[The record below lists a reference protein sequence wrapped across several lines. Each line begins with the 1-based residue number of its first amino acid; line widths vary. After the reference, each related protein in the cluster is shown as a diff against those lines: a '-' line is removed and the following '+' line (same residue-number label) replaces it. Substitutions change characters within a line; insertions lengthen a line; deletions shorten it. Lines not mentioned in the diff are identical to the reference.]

1 VTKPIFLLTDFGLED
16 TYVGQ
21 MKAVL
26 LTRAPDSA
34 LVDLTHAIAPQDV
47 RAGARAIDDTLVYF
61 PRSAVILAVVDPGV
75 GTDRRPLAV
84 AVGDLAGIGPDNGVL
99 TPLLRL
105 PGARAFAI
113 DPRKAGASALSSTFH
128 GRDLFAPAAA
138 LLATGASASALGDP
152 VADPVVLHR
161 PAGPRPI
168 EGGWSGQV
176 VSVDRFGNLITDLRR
191 DHLGDDPANVQVV
204 LPSGDPVRMVRT
216 YGEVAIG
223 SLIALIGS
231 GGFVEVACNGGSAAA
246 ITGLEVGAEIE
257 LRL

>member
-1 VTKPIFLLTDFGLED
+1 MTKPIFLLTDLGLDD

-26 LTRAPDSA
+26 VTRAPDSQ
-34 LVDLTHAIAPQDV
+34 LVDLTHAIPPQDV
-47 RAGARAIDDTLVYF
+47 RSGVRAIDDTLVYF

-84 AVGDLAGIGPDNGVL
+84 QVGELAGIGPDNGVL

-105 PGARAFAI
+105 PGARAHVI
-113 DPRKAGASALSSTFH
+113 DPRRAGASALSSTFH
-128 GRDLFAPAAA
+128 GRDLFAPAAS
-138 LLATGASASALGDP
+138 LLASGASAADLGDP
-152 VADPVVLHR
+152 IEDPVVLA
-161 PAGPRPI
+161 PSPGPRRTSV
-168 EGGWSGQV
+168 GWTGRI

-191 DHLGDDPANVQVV
+191 DHLGDEPGGVTVV
-204 LPSGDPVRMVRT
+204 LPTADTVPLVRT
-216 YGEVAIG
+216 YGEVATG
-223 SLIALIGS
+223 GLVALIGS

-246 ITGLEVGAEIE
+246 ITGLDVGAEIE